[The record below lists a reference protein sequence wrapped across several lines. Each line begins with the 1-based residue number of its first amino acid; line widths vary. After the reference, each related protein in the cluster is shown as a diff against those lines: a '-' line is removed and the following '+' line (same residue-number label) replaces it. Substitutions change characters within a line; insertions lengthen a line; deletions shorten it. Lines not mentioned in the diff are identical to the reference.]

1 MRLNVSGALLLAP
14 ICFAQQAPTNCRTP
28 LGVPCH
34 TVHFR
39 DSAWS
44 YQQGLLDLLLDRYA
58 FYTVEAVRS
67 DGSFYLGADVLA
79 HESPFGPATLYLAPG
94 DELVRIFPHNRTFS
108 SRGPLIWHDRPY
120 RRSAE
125 NDSVCRTGILHFG
138 NDFRQEGQRSI
149 AGVPVFRWLRGN
161 GQHGDE
167 EIYLAPSLD
176 CLALKFHN
184 VRYNWFFI
192 PVFIQDLEA
201 TSVVWGEPDSVFF
214 AIPVGYRQ
222 VEDPGL
228 PKLLQYLERQKQF
241 SSNPALRTK

>member
-1 MRLNVSGALLLAP
+1 V
-14 ICFAQQAPTNCRTP
+14 F
-28 LGVPCH
+28 
-34 TVHFR
+34 
-39 DSAWS
+39 
-44 YQQGLLDLLLDRYA
+44 YQSWVLDLLLDRYA

-125 NDSVCRTGILHFG
+125 NDSVCRTGIIHFG

-149 AGVPVFRWLRGN
+149 AGVPVFRWVRGN

-192 PVFIQDLEA
+192 PVFIHDLEA

-222 VEDPGL
+222 VEDPV
-228 PKLLQYLERQKQF
+228 YR
-241 SSNPALRTK
+241 SSSSIWSARSSSPQILRSGQSSSELIQRLGKRLWRIPSRTLRGFCGPCRSTNRVSSFV